1 MTLAGRVSPLGNP
14 RINGCSPLPTAYRSV
29 PRPSSP
35 LVAKA
40 STKCPSHRLI
50 AFRVRILE
58 TGSRLDFPPTQR
70 RRRTTGFPRSTAAP
84 SGSNFKT
91 RLFVSD
97 PKPQPWR
104 CAIPYEGMVLHRP
117 AGTRPGAS
125 DRQPL
130 FTMSVSREG
139 VPPLAARRRRTRRP
153 KPPRISSTGRH
164 PIPGAAPKARS
175 NEDGGAERDRTDD
188 LMLAKHALS
197 QLSYSPGTL
206 HRSVRPR
213 LLRTGSRPLRAR
225 PDWNGGPGRTRTSD
239 LTLIRRAL

>member
-35 LVAKA
+35 LNAKA

-50 AFRVRILE
+50 AFRVRILK

-130 FTMSVSREG
+130 FTMSVSRGGYPRSPPEG
-139 VPPLAARRRRTRRP
+139 GAHGSRSRRVSLRQDAIPSPEPRP
-153 KPPRISSTGRH
+153 K
-164 PIPGAAPKARS
+164 
-175 NEDGGAERDRTDD
+175 
-188 LMLAKHALS
+188 
-197 QLSYSPGTL
+197 
-206 HRSVRPR
+206 
-213 LLRTGSRPLRAR
+213 RAR
-225 PDWNGGPGRTRTSD
+225 TKMVELNGIEPMTSCLQSTRSPN
-239 LTLIRRAL
+239 